1 MSSNL
6 DLLSQQY
13 TNIWL
18 QVSNET
24 CDHLVDALIKTMKYL
39 NDSHGRCIDPQISH
53 YICSKNEMDSFPFFL
68 GDGLIMSF
76 LWEHITYEKSL
87 DWRILW
93 LFNGCPHEIFKY
105 FSHHN
110 RLKIA

>member
-39 NDSHGRCIDPQISH
+39 NDSHGC
-53 YICSKNEMDSFPFFL
+53 EL
-68 GDGLIMSF
+68 
-76 LWEHITYEKSL
+76 
-87 DWRILW
+87 
-93 LFNGCPHEIFKY
+93 
-105 FSHHN
+105 
-110 RLKIA
+110 